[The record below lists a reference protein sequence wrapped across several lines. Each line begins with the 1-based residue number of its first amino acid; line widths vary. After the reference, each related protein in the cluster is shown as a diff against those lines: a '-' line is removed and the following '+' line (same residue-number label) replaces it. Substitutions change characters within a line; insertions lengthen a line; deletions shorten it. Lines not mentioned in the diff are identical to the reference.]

1 MNFRNILVTTLATV
15 GLTLGAAACPAADL
29 DPAYVATS
37 QAVAYG
43 DLNLANPKGAQQL
56 YQRIA
61 SAAKAV
67 CDSGDSRSLETLSH
81 DRACVAGAIE
91 RAVIAVGHPEL
102 TAVYQARTR
111 RTATV
116 TLAKR

>member
-1 MNFRNILVTTLATV
+1 MNFSNTLVATLVTIGLA
-15 GLTLGAAACPAADL
+15 LGAAACPAADI

-37 QAVAYG
+37 KVVAYG

-67 CDSGDSRSLETLSH
+67 CDGGDSRSLERISH
-81 DRACVAGAIE
+81 DRACVAHAIE
-91 RAVIAVGHPEL
+91 HAVNAVGRPEL
-102 TAVYQARTR
+102 TAVYQARTGR
-111 RTATV
+111 APTAT
-116 TLAKR
+116 LANR

>member
-1 MNFRNILVTTLATV
+1 MNFRNTLVTTLATF

-29 DPAYVATS
+29 DPAYIATS
-37 QAVAYG
+37 QVVAYG

-61 SAAKAV
+61 SAAQAV
-67 CDSGDSRSLETLSH
+67 CDGGDSRSLERISH
-81 DRACVAGAIE
+81 DRACVAQAIE
-91 RAVIAVGHPEL
+91 HAVNAVGRPEL
-102 TAVYQARTR
+102 TAVYQARTG
-111 RTATV
+111 RTTTA